1 MWRGFRYWRY
11 GKMHPIFRFCFFPTC
26 RDRYWRGWMHGIMCL
41 VCLCCGI
48 VAYTEERTLV
58 SLSNMCAFG
67 WNAITCL
74 ANFMIH
80 SEWKEITQH
89 EQTKHLDTTLCT

>member
-1 MWRGFRYWRY
+1 
-11 GKMHPIFRFCFFPTC
+11 
-26 RDRYWRGWMHGIMCL
+26 MHGIMCL
-41 VCLCCGI
+41 LCLCCGV
-48 VAYTEERTLV
+48 VAYAEDRTLV

-80 SEWKEITQH
+80 AEWKQVYESQKQNEERTAGSVSDGSTC
-89 EQTKHLDTTLCT
+89 QTTVS